1 MSGRE
6 FARKHGLRVESVY
19 RWGREFPEVDND
31 HDGFTEVVVA
41 PGRPYSSTGLEV
53 VLTNGR
59 VIRVLGDF
67 DANQLRAVVE
77 ALES

>member
-6 FARKHGLRVESVY
+6 FARKHGLQVESVY
-19 RWGREFPEVDND
+19 RWGREFPEDDNH
-31 HDGFTEVVVA
+31 HDGFTEVVVS
-41 PGRPYSSTGLEV
+41 PGRQHSSTGLEV
-53 VLTNGR
+53 VLLNGR
-59 VIRVLGDF
+59 VVRVLGEV